1 MIDIS
6 IIVPSYNAE
15 KYIDKCIKTLI
26 NQTKKELEFIIIN
39 DGSTDSTEDIIKSY
53 DDKRIKYFKNKNQ
66 GISKTRNFGIDKAKG
81 KYIMFVDSD
90 DYIEKDACRKL
101 YDKIKTT
108 NSDVVVSDFYIVKDD
123 KKEKININSFDDS
136 TLKDNP
142 KLLNIVN
149 TAPWNKIYKRDLI
162 INNNIKFP
170 ENLKYEDAPFV
181 LECLDKAGKIS
192 KLNLYTYDYII
203 HSNSETTV
211 RDERVFDLFKI
222 LDIIRNYFSN
232 KNYIK
237 EELDNYIVKML
248 MNYNIQQRNQKDKT
262 IAMKFIDNSFEYLK
276 KYVPNYKKN
285 RYFKERNKIKGF
297 IEKHK
302 GISKL
307 YCKLYK

>member
-15 KYIDKCIKTLI
+15 KYIDKCIKALI

-53 DDKRIKYFKNKNQ
+53 NDKRIKYFKNKNQ

-90 DYIEKDACRKL
+90 DYVEENACEIL
-101 YDKIKTT
+101 FNNIVNT
-108 NSDVVVSDFYIVKDD
+108 NSDVVVSDFYIVKGDE
-123 KKEKININSFDDS
+123 KEKFDISNFDVS
-136 TLKDNP
+136 SLKNNP
-142 KLLNIVN
+142 KILNIVN

-162 INNNIKFP
+162 INNNIRFP

-181 LECLDKAGKIS
+181 LECLDKANKIS

-203 HSNSETTV
+203 HNNSETTV

-232 KNYIK
+232 KSYIK

-262 IAMKFIDNSFEYLK
+262 IAMKFIDDSFEYLE

-285 RYFKERNKIKGF
+285 RYFKERNKVKGF